1 MNDFKTAKLFLHH
14 LAILINCIARQIHKV
29 VPIGVI
35 TFTVLFV
42 IANII
47 IKIQKSKQFPR
58 TKNLR
63 RKKYCVYLQK
73 QSTTMSLT
81 IQNLTK
87 TYGTNIAVNNIS
99 FRIDSG
105 EVVGFLGPN
114 GAGKSTTMK
123 IITGCISADSGT
135 VLINGND
142 ITTGGTQLK
151 HSIGYLPEN
160 NPLYLNMYV
169 REYLEYSAAMYI
181 PRSETK
187 KAVDYSIDAVG
198 LGEHQFKKIGEL
210 SKGYRQRTG
219 IARAMVHNPE
229 ILILDEPT
237 TGLDPNQIVEI
248 RNLIK
253 QLGREKTVILSTH
266 IMQEAEAVCNRAIII
281 RKGVIVA
288 DDSLAALK
296 ERNSRQTVT
305 VEFDGAIA
313 AEQLSQIQGV
323 TGVEGDGRRWTL
335 TVDGTDG
342 GDETRRAIFRLAVAL
357 DVPILE
363 MKRGDSS
370 LENIFHE
377 LTFGN

>member
-1 MNDFKTAKLFLHH
+1 
-14 LAILINCIARQIHKV
+14 
-29 VPIGVI
+29 
-35 TFTVLFV
+35 
-42 IANII
+42 
-47 IKIQKSKQFPR
+47 
-58 TKNLR
+58 
-63 RKKYCVYLQK
+63 
-73 QSTTMSLT
+73 MSLT

-87 TYGTNIAVNNIS
+87 SYGANIAVGDIS

-142 ITTGGTQLK
+142 IATGGTALK

-169 REYLEYSAAMYI
+169 REYLEYSAAMYM

-187 KAVDYSIDAVG
+187 RAVDYSVDAVG

-253 QLGREKTVILSTH
+253 QLGKEKTVILSTH
-266 IMQEAEAVCNRAIII
+266 IMQEAEAVCDRAIII
-281 RKGVIVA
+281 RKGKIVA

-296 ERNSRQTVT
+296 ERNSRQVIT
-305 VEFDGAIA
+305 VELDGEIPVD
-313 AEQLSQIQGV
+313 LLRGIQGV
-323 TGVEGDGRRWTL
+323 TGVEGDGRRFNIT
-335 TVDGTDG
+335 TATD
-342 GDETRRAIFRLAVAL
+342 DSDPIRREIFRIAVAR

-363 MKRGDSS
+363 MRRDNST

>member
-1 MNDFKTAKLFLHH
+1 
-14 LAILINCIARQIHKV
+14 
-29 VPIGVI
+29 
-35 TFTVLFV
+35 
-42 IANII
+42 
-47 IKIQKSKQFPR
+47 
-58 TKNLR
+58 
-63 RKKYCVYLQK
+63 
-73 QSTTMSLT
+73 MSLV

-87 TYGTNIAVNNIS
+87 AYGTNVAVNNIS

-135 VLINGND
+135 VLIDDTD
-142 ITTGGTQLK
+142 ISTANTQLK
-151 HSIGYLPEN
+151 HKIGYLPEN
-160 NPLYLNMYV
+160 NPLYLAMYV
-169 REYLEYSAAMYI
+169 REYLEYSAAMYMASADI
-181 PRSETK
+181 K

-253 QLGREKTVILSTH
+253 ELGREKTVILSTH

-281 RKGVIVA
+281 RKGDIVA
-288 DDSLAALK
+288 DDTLAALK
-296 ERNSRQTVT
+296 ERNARQTVV
-305 VEFDGAIA
+305 VEFDGETTAEKIGAIPGVA
-313 AEQLSQIQGV
+313 HAEY
-323 TGVEGDGRRWTL
+323 DGRRWKIASL
-335 TVDGTDG
+335 NGEDAQ
-342 GDETRRAIFRLAVAL
+342 TRRKIFQFAVQNGL
-357 DVPILE
+357 PILE
-363 MKRGDSS
+363 MRRDDSS

-377 LTFGN
+377 LTF

>member
-1 MNDFKTAKLFLHH
+1 M
-14 LAILINCIARQIHKV
+14 
-29 VPIGVI
+29 
-35 TFTVLFV
+35 
-42 IANII
+42 
-47 IKIQKSKQFPR
+47 
-58 TKNLR
+58 
-63 RKKYCVYLQK
+63 QK

-169 REYLEYSAAMYI
+169 REYLEYSSAMYI

-266 IMQEAEAVCNRAIII
+266 IMQEAEAVCDRAIII

>member
-1 MNDFKTAKLFLHH
+1 
-14 LAILINCIARQIHKV
+14 
-29 VPIGVI
+29 
-35 TFTVLFV
+35 
-42 IANII
+42 
-47 IKIQKSKQFPR
+47 
-58 TKNLR
+58 
-63 RKKYCVYLQK
+63 
-73 QSTTMSLT
+73 MSLT

-87 TYGTNIAVNNIS
+87 SYGANIAVGDIS

-142 ITTGGTQLK
+142 IATGGTALK

-169 REYLEYSAAMYI
+169 REYLEYSAAMYM

-187 KAVDYSIDAVG
+187 RAVDYSVDAVG

-253 QLGREKTVILSTH
+253 QLGKEKTVILSTH
-266 IMQEAEAVCNRAIII
+266 IMQEAEAVCDRAIII
-281 RKGVIVA
+281 RKGKIVA

-296 ERNSRQTVT
+296 ERNSRQVIT
-305 VEFDGAIA
+305 VELDGEIPADI
-313 AEQLSQIQGV
+313 LRGIQGV
-323 TGVEGDGRRWTL
+323 TGVEGDGRRFNIT
-335 TVDGTDG
+335 TATD
-342 GDETRRAIFRLAVAL
+342 DSDPIRREIFRIAVAR

-363 MKRGDSS
+363 MRRDNSS